1 MWVRRTPLRRRKK
14 HFWPALPD
22 FLYSP
27 DNLPGRLRFLRL
39 SAELFMRVFNI
50 PSSAPFLHTLLSA
63 LADGRM
69 IEGFH
74 AHKNPERL
82 AQATLYLPTQRAC
95 RMARE
100 IFLDV
105 MGQDAVLLPRIV
117 ALGHADEDELD
128 FAQTDAAEFPSLTVG
143 EAIGG
148 LPRRLVLMRLV
159 GAWAKQLGSRDLASA
174 PLVAGGPASTL
185 ALADDLARLIDDMT
199 TRGVDWNALD
209 NLVPDDLDRYWQLTL
224 DFLRIAKEAW
234 PSYLTEQNLIEPAQ
248 RRDLLIEAEAARIG
262 ALPGPFIAA
271 GSTGSMPS
279 TAKFLHAIARHP
291 QGAVVLPGLD
301 TDLDTEAWRAIG
313 GTRDSDGRL
322 IEHPL
327 WSHPQFALHGL
338 LDLFGLERADVQALA
353 APATHGRE
361 LLASEAMR
369 PATETARWHQ
379 RLTDVGVAARIEAS
393 FDSLAIVETANP
405 ETEALAVAVAM
416 REARQHNKTA
426 ALVTPDRALARRVMA
441 ALGRWKLIFDDS
453 GGDSLMDTPA
463 GIFARLA
470 VETVTSELAPPTL
483 LALLKHPLL
492 RLGQG
497 EGAWREAIFNLE
509 LAVLRGTRPAPG
521 CKGLQTAFAWFTDEW
536 GKAKRHEPSALHRS
550 EPRCALTQDALDG
563 ATHLLDALVS
573 ALAPLENLARGAYDF
588 AALAQIH
595 RDTIV
600 RLSTADDGRIAAFDG
615 ADGSQLAQAFDE
627 LLTSGEAPNS
637 PAPTHI
643 TLALADYPDL
653 FTTAFAGH
661 VVRRPQNPDASLR
674 IYGLLEARLTQCD
687 RVILG
692 GLVEG
697 VWPPAPRID
706 PWLSRP
712 MRHALGLDLPERRI
726 GLTAHD
732 LAQLLGAED
741 VVLTHAAKVGGAPSV
756 ASRFLHRMKAIAQ
769 PEAWNKALERGARY
783 VRYAEALDHPESVC
797 PVAQPA
803 PKPPV
808 TLRPLQ
814 MSVTEI
820 EDWLRDPYTIF
831 AKRILKLTPLDPVD
845 LPLTAADRGS
855 AIHNALGDF
864 TAAHSKD
871 LPGNIVAELRSFGE
885 RHFAALMEHPEAQA
899 LWWPRFLRIA
909 EWFAGWEIKRREDV
923 ANITAELRGEI
934 AIPLDN
940 GRHFTLSARADRI
953 EQRADRTFA
962 IVDYKTGTPPSG
974 KQVRLGLSPQLT
986 LEAAILRRGG
996 FRPFPSPLNVSE
1008 LLYIKLSGNNP
1019 AGDLKPVNLKHDG
1032 KDQLPDDAA
1041 EEALAKLTALIKKFE
1056 NPEQPYTSLDL
1067 AMWSNRYG
1075 TYDDLARIKE
1085 WSVAGGGA

>member
-1 MWVRRTPLRRRKK
+1 
-14 HFWPALPD
+14 
-22 FLYSP
+22 
-27 DNLPGRLRFLRL
+27 
-39 SAELFMRVFNI
+39 MRVFNI

-63 LADGRM
+63 LVDGRL

-74 AHKNPERL
+74 ARKNPDRL

-95 RMARE
+95 RIARE
-100 IFLDV
+100 IFLGVLD
-105 MGQDAVLLPRIV
+105 QDAVLLPRIV

-128 FAQTDAAEFPSLTVG
+128 FAQTDPAEFPSLTVG
-143 EAIGG
+143 EAIPG

-159 GAWAKQLGSRDLASA
+159 SAWAKQLGSHDLASA
-174 PLVAGGPASTL
+174 PVVAGGPASTL

-209 NLVPDDLDRYWQLTL
+209 TLVPDDLDRYWQLTL

-234 PSYLTEQNLIEPAQ
+234 PAYLAEQKLIEPAQ
-248 RRDLLIEAEAARIG
+248 RRDLLIEAETARI
-262 ALPGPFIAA
+262 ATLPGPFIAA

-279 TAKFLHAIARHP
+279 TAKFLHTIARHP

-301 TDLDTEAWRAIG
+301 TDLDTDAWRAIG
-313 GTRDSDGRL
+313 GVRNSEGR
-322 IEHPL
+322 IVEHPL
-327 WSHPQFALHGL
+327 SSHPQFALHGL
-338 LDLFGLERADVQALA
+338 LELLGMERRDVQALVKPA
-353 APATHGRE
+353 AHGRE

-379 RLTDVGVAARIEAS
+379 RLAEQDVAARIGAG
-393 FDSLAIVETANP
+393 FDTLAIVEAANP
-405 ETEALAVAVAM
+405 EMEALAIAVAM
-416 REARQHNKTA
+416 RESRQHNKTA

-441 ALGRWKLIFDDS
+441 ALGRWKLAFDDS
-453 GGDSLMDTPA
+453 GGDSLMETPA

-470 VETVTSELAPPTL
+470 METITTELSPPTL

-492 RLGQG
+492 RLGQA
-497 EGAWREAIFNLE
+497 EGAWTEAIYNLE
-509 LAVLRGTRPAPG
+509 LAVLRGTRPAPR
-521 CKGLQTAFAWFTDEW
+521 CKGLQAAFAWFTDEW
-536 GKAKRHEPSALHRS
+536 NKAQRKEHSALHRS
-550 EPRCALTQDALDG
+550 EPRCRLTQNDLDG
-563 ATHLLDALVS
+563 IARLLDALTD
-573 ALAPLENLARGAYDF
+573 ALAPLENLPPGAQDF
-588 AALAQIH
+588 AALAQLH
-595 RDTIV
+595 RETLI
-600 RLSTADDGRIAAFDG
+600 RLSGVGNDRIAAFDG
-615 ADGSQLAQAFDE
+615 HDGQQLMQAFDE
-627 LLTSGEAPNS
+627 LPAS
-637 PAPTHI
+637 PPTHI
-643 TLALADYPDL
+643 ALELADYPDL
-653 FTTAFAGH
+653 FTTAFAGR
-661 VVRRPQNPDASLR
+661 VVRRPQNEDASLR

-692 GLVEG
+692 GLVES

-712 MRHALGLDLPERRI
+712 MRHELGLDLPERRI

-732 LAQLLGAED
+732 FAQLLGAED

-756 ASRFLHRMKAIAQ
+756 ASRFLHRMKAIAR
-769 PEAWNKALERGARY
+769 PETWNKALERGARY
-783 VRYAEALDHPESVC
+783 VRYAEALDHPENVQ

-803 PKPPV
+803 PRPPV

-864 TAAHSKD
+864 TTAHSKT
-871 LPGNIVAELRSFGE
+871 LPGNIAAELRSFGE
-885 RHFAALMEHPEAQA
+885 RHFAGLMEHPEARA

-909 EWFAGWEIKRREDV
+909 DWFAGWEIKRREDV
-923 ANITAELRGEI
+923 ADIAAELRGEI
-934 AIPLDN
+934 PIPLDN
-940 GRHFTLSARADRI
+940 GRSFTLSARADRI

-962 IVDYKTGTPPSG
+962 IVDYKTGAPPSG

-996 FRPFPSPLNVSE
+996 FKPFPAPVSVSE

-1019 AGDLKPVNLKHDG
+1019 AGDLKPVNLNHDG
-1032 KDQLPDDAA
+1032 KDQLPDEAA
-1041 EEALAKLTALIKKFE
+1041 DKALSELSALIKKFD
-1056 NPEQPYTSLDL
+1056 NPEQAYKSLVL
-1067 AMWSNRYG
+1067 PMWSNRYG

-1085 WSVAGGGA
+1085 WSVAGLAGGGA